1 MQGESTIRVAFVG
14 AGRWM
19 ESHHLPVLS
28 RLREQ
33 WPLEFIGIWN
43 RTQEKAIRLAALFG
57 IPHVYDRLEDLLE
70 DPTPNC
76 RVVVVDKGALFPILQ
91 VLNKNPLP
99 FLCEKPPGETSA
111 QAKTL
116 ASQIRVPHVL
126 AFNRRYAPLY
136 NHLRSFLH
144 EQERT
149 PYWAE
154 CSFYRRARKDPHMVV
169 ESGIHGI
176 NFFEYLLGPI
186 RKATPLPL
194 REKNMIP
201 APGALEDRIEPRMAV
216 EPRMALVEFASGTR
230 GLVKFFPSTGKA
242 LEWYEFQG
250 EDYSA
255 YLRMR
260 QSFLDE
266 EKETLSIFQKRGGEA
281 FSPPVEMESPSED
294 PLLQQGFVGEYEEF
308 LQIVQ
313 DPGKP
318 SRSTFQNGWS
328 SLAVAE
334 AIEQGRVYG
343 RETGNSYP

>member
-1 MQGESTIRVAFVG
+1 MQGESTIRVALVG
-14 AGRWM
+14 AGKWM

-43 RTQEKAIRLAALFG
+43 RTQEKAVRLAGLFG
-57 IPHVYDRLEDLLE
+57 IPKVYPRLEDLVE

-76 RVVVVDKGALFPILQ
+76 RVVVVDKEVLFTILQ

-99 FLCEKPPGETSA
+99 FLCEKPPGQTSA
-111 QAKTL
+111 QAKAL

-126 AFNRRYAPLY
+126 AFNRRYAPLH

-144 EQERT
+144 EQERL

-176 NFFEYLLGPI
+176 NFLEFLLGPI
-186 RKATPLPL
+186 RKATPLPFRKKYIL
-194 REKNMIP
+194 RTGGSFKE
-201 APGALEDRIEPRMAV
+201 RV
-216 EPRMALVEFASGTR
+216 EPRMAMVEFASGTK
-230 GLVKFFPSTGKA
+230 GLLKFFPCTGKA

-250 EDYSA
+250 EDYST
-255 YLRMR
+255 YLRM
-260 QSFLDE
+260 QQPFLDE
-266 EKETLSIFQKRGGEA
+266 EKETLSIFRQRGEEA
-281 FSPPVEMESPSED
+281 SASVVELEPPSQD
-294 PLLQQGFVGEYEEF
+294 PFLQQGFVGEYEEF

-313 DPGKP
+313 DLRKP

-334 AIEQGRVYG
+334 AIEQGRVYRG
-343 RETGNSYP
+343 FLLSPMPSL